1 MLSMYSFTEQLFLAL
16 GYIDEKKKAKSL
28 FSFYLDSYALSSKKQ
43 TIKWMAQIASK
54 WPEENKIWIRDKERM
69 RTTRLFG

>member
-1 MLSMYSFTEQLFLAL
+1 MK
-16 GYIDEKKKAKSL
+16 KKKAKSL
-28 FSFYLDSYALSSKKQ
+28 FSFYLDSYALSSRGANGKKQ